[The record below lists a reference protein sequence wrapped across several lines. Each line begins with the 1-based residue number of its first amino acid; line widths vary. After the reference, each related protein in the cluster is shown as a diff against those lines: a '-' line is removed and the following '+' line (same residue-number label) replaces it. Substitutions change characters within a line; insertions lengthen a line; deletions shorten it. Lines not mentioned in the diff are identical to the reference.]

1 MNHRTT
7 SYVLWTYYDSSFV
20 MKIYSLAANKEIT
33 RKYITSWISQIWPHN
48 GLFYIL
54 SLYFSKF
61 VHQLLSLKIDFP
73 QENFQ
78 YFVN

>member
-20 MKIYSLAANKEIT
+20 MKIYSLAASKEIT
-33 RKYITSWISQIWPHN
+33 RKYLTSWISQIWPHN
-48 GLFYIL
+48 GLVYIL

>member
-7 SYVLWTYYDSSFV
+7 SYVLGTHYDSSFV
-20 MKIYSLAANKEIT
+20 MKIYSLAVNKEIT
-33 RKYITSWISQIWPHN
+33 RKYLTSWISQIWPYN
-48 GLFYIL
+48 GLFYMF

-61 VHQLLSLKIDFP
+61 VHQVLSLKIEFP